1 MKYKIKKQY
10 RFYGFVL
17 AGLALFL
24 YLAFWYVDFLKLQRE
39 ALEEESYRKT
49 SLEMQSNLEQMIL
62 VKQKST
68 TAIALAIADNRE
80 FIKNVAVKNVDAFH
94 YSTLIESFRTHTL
107 YQNIWIQIMDAEA
120 NVLYRSWTKEKGEN
134 LLAIRKDLQ
143 EVIERRSVISSINPG
158 RHNLSLRAIVPLMLD
173 GKFVGMLEVISH
185 FNSISKSFAQTDI
198 ESVVVLKKEY
208 REQLV
213 HPMTRLFI
221 GEYYVANHDA
231 PLPLMEY
238 LYKQGI
244 ENYLNDGYKVEAGKI
259 IVSYSLRGLHGE
271 DVGYYVM
278 AKEVSD
284 ISHSDLDL
292 YMFKWSAFS
301 VILLMG
307 IVIVWSGFLYYAKA
321 RDKNYYLNVIN
332 TSNNIIII
340 NDKTKIVEVNN
351 TFFKF
356 FKEFESIEH
365 IKKRKVCL
373 CDYFIQEEGYLDAV
387 NAGMN
392 WVEYLVQHKREE
404 NKVKLNLY
412 GEIRYFSISASIVSE
427 ELGHYAVIMAEI
439 TQQENY
445 KRELEY
451 LSTTDALTRIGNR
464 RYFQMKLQEE
474 IARSKRY
481 KTPLSMI
488 LFDIDFFKQV
498 NDQFGHDI
506 GDQVLAEYADII
518 HDLLRENDVF
528 CRIGGEEFVIISP
541 HTALEDARVVAEKV
555 RHVVKE
561 SKKIVPITMSF
572 GVVEYRMSESLE
584 SMFKRADQMLYKAKE
599 HGRDRVVCE

>member
-17 AGLALFL
+17 AGLTLFL

-80 FIKNVAVKNVDAFH
+80 FVKNVAAKNSDAFH
-94 YSTLIESFRTHTL
+94 YSALIESFRTHTL

-120 NVLYRSWTKEKGEN
+120 NVLYRSWTKESGEN
-134 LLAIRKDLQ
+134 LLGIRKDLQ
-143 EVIERRSVISSINPG
+143 EVIEKQSVISSINPG

-173 GKFVGMLEVISH
+173 GKFIGMLEVISH

-198 ESVVVLKKEY
+198 ESVVVLKKEF
-208 REQLV
+208 REQLI

-221 GEYYVANHDA
+221 GEYYIANQDA
-231 PLPLMEY
+231 PHPLMEF
-238 LYKQGI
+238 LYKHGI
-244 ENYLNDGYKVEAGKI
+244 ENYLNDGYRVETGKI
-259 IVSYSLRGLHGE
+259 IVSYPLRGLDGE

-292 YMFKWSAFS
+292 YMFKWSAFTII
-301 VILLMG
+301 VLMG

-340 NDKTKIVEVNN
+340 NDTTKIVEVNN

-392 WVEYLVQHKREE
+392 WVEYLVQHKSEE

-427 ELGHYAVIMAEI
+427 ELGHFAVIMSEI

-506 GDQVLAEYADII
+506 GDQVLAEYADMI

-561 SKKIVPITMSF
+561 SKRIVPITMSF
-572 GVVEYRMSESLE
+572 GVVEYQMSESLE
-584 SMFKRADQMLYKAKE
+584 SMFKRADQMLYTAKE